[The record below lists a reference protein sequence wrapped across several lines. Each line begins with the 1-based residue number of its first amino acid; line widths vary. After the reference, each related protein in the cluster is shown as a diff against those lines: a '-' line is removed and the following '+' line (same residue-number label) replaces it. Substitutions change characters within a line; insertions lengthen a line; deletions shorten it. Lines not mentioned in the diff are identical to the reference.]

1 MMHILRELEIRS
13 FCFNRIPVGK
23 PNTHV
28 LVKISDEKSFDV
40 PGYVKDE
47 KFGLGEF
54 EKKEENLESK
64 LVCDENRER
73 EEFGLRMSE

>member
-1 MMHILRELEIRS
+1 MH
-13 FCFNRIPVGK
+13 
-23 PNTHV
+23 
-28 LVKISDEKSFDV
+28 
-40 PGYVKDE
+40 GYVKDE

>member
-1 MMHILRELEIRS
+1 MRKGVERAIVEAKREIVS
-13 FCFNRIPVGK
+13 A
-23 PNTHV
+23 
-28 LVKISDEKSFDV
+28 V